1 VVSQSEYIQIM
12 SNNHIAFVSVPDFIQ
27 QLSLRVRKRYWG
39 ARIAAV
45 INDQQTRD
53 GTAARRLGRQNAKS
67 ARFSGFRRDLDQVD
81 NRRGSGAIG
90 DFLVA

>member
-1 VVSQSEYIQIM
+1 MKMEDSRI
-12 SNNHIAFVSVPDFIQ
+12 IARFQCLTTGLMVT
-27 QLSLRVRKRYWG
+27 KRLGRWRPELADELYLIWLELEQRG
-39 ARIAAV
+39 LICLMRRI
-45 INDQQTRD
+45 
-53 GTAARRLGRQNAKS
+53 RRLGRQNAKS